1 MKEEVAGL
9 KRELTLKN
17 EEEFNPQK
25 QLGRVLLK

>member
-1 MKEEVAGL
+1 MKEVAAAL

-17 EEEFNPQK
+17 EVEFNPQK